1 MEDDALC
8 GVKMLTREEL
18 PADLNPTWRTSHE
31 KFPEAVGKAKRR
43 VHLSPLQIIS
53 RQSVRQTAA
62 VRLPVQQIG
71 AGPALAVHSASVMN
85 TLRGSGL

>member
-1 MEDDALC
+1 MKEVNGRSSSPHRGWMEDDALC

-62 VRLPVQQIG
+62 VR
-71 AGPALAVHSASVMN
+71 ALCRFEWKA
-85 TLRGSGL
+85 